1 MANTEPAPGL
11 QAPDF
16 TEQRNDALREG
27 VKGLFLM
34 NGGGTVA
41 MLAFLQAIWTDKPQL
56 AKYVVVSITFLAAG
70 GFLAGVVGVFWLPPS
85 IKFSSRRAF
94 AVLRSTGVLLHC

>member
-1 MANTEPAPGL
+1 MADLAFMRIGLNIVGHQDMANSEPSPGL
-11 QAPDF
+11 QPKDF

-41 MLAFLQAIWTDKPQL
+41 MLAFLQAIWKENPQHSQVCPCVYRISHDRRL
-56 AKYVVVSITFLAAG
+56 LGRI
-70 GFLAGVVGVFWLPPS
+70 
-85 IKFSSRRAF
+85 SS
-94 AVLRSTGVLLHC
+94 VLQIPRFI